1 MKNWIKNLYKLYL
14 AAFAVILF
22 FIVWKLAKWDQWEVG
37 SSLRSFD
44 IRMQTL
50 AQKYPELSQVALTDE
65 VIWPISDLIHLF
77 FDSFKKVLLFGFV
90 LLHAFILWGE
100 KSAEQREFL
109 ATLPAKKH
117 GRKAAAIVMDIML
130 TFSTIMIAAVSCYF
144 YIGNIY
150 AKYDLHMP
158 WLAGS
163 ICGLA
168 VTTACY
174 MMALLGIMH
183 VIESLVVRGDMK
195 IIVMLACLA
204 MIHWSVEN
212 LFYLSMY
219 DKKNILHEIYGYVN
233 LCMVGGSYYGYN
245 GSWDWLHKPVDI
257 CVEYKGETGI
267 TGGINDLE
275 LFRLVNFSNAG
286 SYIWYAL
293 SYLLIGIA
301 LIALAI
307 YLVKRQE
314 LSKSGFYFHSGVT
327 LVGLLIGTTFFSCVI
342 MFSYALWN
350 DILITIA
357 SVIIFAGF
365 VYFVDKKTGQL
376 RR

>member
-14 AAFAVILF
+14 AAFAVILVF
-22 FIVWKLAKWDQWEVG
+22 MVWKLANWTQWGVG
-37 SSLRSFD
+37 SLFQHLD
-44 IRMQTL
+44 MEVQIL
-50 AQKYPELSQVALTDE
+50 VQKYPELSQAALTDW
-65 VIWPISDLIHLF
+65 VIWPTSDLIYMFL
-77 FDSFKKVLLFGFV
+77 DSFKKVLLFGFV

-109 ATLPAKKH
+109 ATLPVKKH
-117 GRKAAAIVMDIML
+117 DRKAAAIVMDIML
-130 TFSTIMIAAVSCYF
+130 IFSTIMIAAVSCYF
-144 YIGNIY
+144 CVSNIY

-195 IIVMLACLA
+195 IIVTLACLA
-204 MIHWSVEN
+204 MVYWSVEG
-212 LFYLSMY
+212 LFSLSIY

-275 LFRLVNFSNAG
+275 LFRLVDFSNVG
-286 SYIWYAL
+286 SYIWHAL

-301 LIALAI
+301 LLTLAI

-314 LSKSGFYFHSGVT
+314 LSKNGFYFHSGVT
-327 LVGLLIGTTFFSCVI
+327 LVGLLLGITLFSCTI
-342 MFSYALWN
+342 EFSPALWHC
-350 DILITIA
+350 ILLAIA
-357 SVIIFAGF
+357 SVIVFVGF
-365 VYFVDKKTGQL
+365 VYFVDRKTKC
-376 RR
+376 